1 MISVKAT
8 PAERGAPLD
17 GDDIVAHPEVTMDR
31 AFTVDA
37 PIDDAWPW
45 IAQLGKR
52 RAGWYFPRSVERL
65 IPKRRRALR
74 AVDSRYQELSPGDF
88 SPDYGGAAAAFEVA
102 LIETGRLI
110 VYRSVRGHT
119 SVSWAIKLTAVDDGR
134 ARLHFRLKL
143 GPVKHKRLAEI
154 GGGLVDYVTILGLAA
169 GLQERLRDSE
179 RERATPTF
187 EA

>member
-65 IPKRRRALR
+65 IPKRRRA
-74 AVDSRYQELSPGDF
+74 
-88 SPDYGGAAAAFEVA
+88 AFEVA

-110 VYRSVRGHT
+110 VYRPVRGHT

-134 ARLHFRLKL
+134 TRLHFRLKL
-143 GPVKHKRLAEI
+143 GPVK
-154 GGGLVDYVTILGLAA
+154 GN
-169 GLQERLRDSE
+169 
-179 RERATPTF
+179 PNF
-187 EA
+187 